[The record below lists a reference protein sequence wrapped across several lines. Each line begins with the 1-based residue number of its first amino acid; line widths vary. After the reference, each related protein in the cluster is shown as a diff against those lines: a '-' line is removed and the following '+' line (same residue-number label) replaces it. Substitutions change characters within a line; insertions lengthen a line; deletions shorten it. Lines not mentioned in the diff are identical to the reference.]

1 MPDRNVLGIIA
12 LGDHYKPIGKVTAL
26 SDVTTPDDTIE
37 YGGVYGHDDI
47 VNTTDAIGAHFEI
60 EETYEGSPS
69 HAHLP
74 DRHADTMDK
83 FWHRA
88 GWLVFLLIFQS
99 TASFVL
105 RGFDNL
111 LKAHP
116 TVVYFLPMLIG
127 AGGGAGSQS
136 TVLVIRN
143 MALGS
148 ECSARALVF
157 KQLMT
162 GMALG
167 LILLAFSFVGVL
179 LFGSTTAE
187 GFAVCIAT
195 LSIVIVSVIIGT
207 LLPIMFQMFGIDPA
221 HAGAA
226 IQAAMDVVGVLV
238 TCVICWLVLR
248 HVPSAQGP

>member
-1 MPDRNVLGIIA
+1 MSDPPDTVEGNA
-12 LGDHYKPIGKVTAL
+12 LMADHRDP
-26 SDVTTPDDTIE
+26 P
-37 YGGVYGHDDI
+37 HDDEI
-47 VNTTDAIGAHFEI
+47 DMKGGALEI
-60 EETYEGSPS
+60 EDTPG
-69 HAHLP
+69 
-74 DRHADTMDK
+74 RHHEAPIDTMDK

-99 TASFVL
+99 TSSFVL

-111 LKAHP
+111 LTAHP
-116 TVVYFLPMLIG
+116 TVVYFLTMLIG
-127 AGGGAGSQS
+127 AGGNAGSQS

-179 LFGSTTAE
+179 LFGSTMAE
-187 GFAVCIAT
+187 GFAVCVAMF
-195 LSIVIVSVIIGT
+195 SIIVVSVVIGT
-207 LLPIMFQMFGIDPA
+207 LLPITFFKCGIDPA
-221 HAGAA
+221 HAGPA
-226 IQAAMDVVGVLV
+226 IQVFMDVVGVLV
-238 TCVICWLVLR
+238 TCIICWLVLR
-248 HVPSAQGP
+248 HVPPVGPTEVPIPPP